1 MTTGQK
7 GFYAILLIVVLL
19 RVMFL
24 AGYGLAALTGWSL
37 WVTIPTVF
45 VINGTS
51 NLAVRALA

>member
-19 RVMFL
+19 GVMFL